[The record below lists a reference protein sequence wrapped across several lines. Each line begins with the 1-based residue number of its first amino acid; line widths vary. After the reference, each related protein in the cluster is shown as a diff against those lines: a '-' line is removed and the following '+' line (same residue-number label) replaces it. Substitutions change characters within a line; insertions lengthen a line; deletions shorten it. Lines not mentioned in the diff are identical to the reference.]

1 MRVKAG
7 GGYKHHVVDWPL
19 IVYFIRNTLQ
29 KVSARQTPLPGW
41 ASPWSPTALSM
52 MSLLRQAKIY

>member
-1 MRVKAG
+1 MALVKPQGSTYAGASVRVKAG

-29 KVSARQTPLPGW
+29 KVSAR
-41 ASPWSPTALSM
+41 
-52 MSLLRQAKIY
+52 